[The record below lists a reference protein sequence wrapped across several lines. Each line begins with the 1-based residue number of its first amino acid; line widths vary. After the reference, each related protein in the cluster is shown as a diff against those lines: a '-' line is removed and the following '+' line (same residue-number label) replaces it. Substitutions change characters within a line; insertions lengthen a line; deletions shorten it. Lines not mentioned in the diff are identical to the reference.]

1 MSVTQ
6 VVWSACE
13 GGPQATMTRHQAQ
26 GIGNFRKVAEKYE
39 LGQRFSCCFPLT
51 SYRMPSRLDQPGLA
65 RLKVARRGSR
75 HPDRLKSFQGEYRP

>member
-39 LGQRFSCCFPLT
+39 LGQRFLRFPPSRRIGCPHVLT
-51 SYRMPSRLDQPGLA
+51 SQGWLD
-65 RLKVARRGSR
+65 
-75 HPDRLKSFQGEYRP
+75 